1 MFRSLSEKWSGELR
15 KEHDLIP
22 KPSDSLTVASE
33 EEEDPN
39 ITFLDVVQHLMGMS
53 PTATSASDP
62 EYVHPVEFSP
72 DFLSHSSSRL
82 DELASCLMCSLPVY
96 SKVRKSVRAKIDAKP
111 HEAAL
116 ERIRTAK
123 SQARVHQMAQQR
135 LKEYADLKAQLV
147 QCKFDPDSI
156 AVAQAAK
163 VAPVL
168 FELVH

>member
-22 KPSDSLTVASE
+22 KPSASVIVASE
-33 EEEDPN
+33 EKGDAN
-39 ITFLDVVQHLMGMS
+39 ILFLEILQDLMGMNPS
-53 PTATSASDP
+53 QTQTDP
-62 EYVHPVEFSP
+62 EYVHPVESSP

-82 DELASCLMCSLPVY
+82 DELASRLMCSLPVY
-96 SKVRKSVRAKIDAKP
+96 SKVRKSVKAKIETKP

-123 SQARVHQMAQQR
+123 SQARVRQLAEQR
-135 LKEYADLKAQLV
+135 LKEYDDLKAQLV
-147 QCKFDPDSI
+147 QSGFDQDSI
-156 AVAQAAK
+156 AKAQAAK